1 MSAAASLSHQQWEQ
15 QLSGIIERTN
25 ANLNALST
33 RYSPARP
40 AESVRRSAERQSW
53 DAFEERDR
61 RPVPSESV
69 ETSFVDDDAIERSVA
84 RALARWNVGNVQ
96 GGDNALQRLEDEVAT
111 LRASETAAATARR
124 SREATVDALAREVHA
139 RRGHA
144 SKMLAWQADAEQWR
158 SRVDSAL
165 EKAAATQAGLE
176 ASQRRISE
184 SNKRS
189 ATQAE
194 VKGVLDAARRQAQA
208 AAQGAVAAGQSAME
222 HELED
227 LRRQVAA
234 LRLRSGESLGGDDM
248 AAARA
253 APAAVESAVQ
263 AAVQQAFAAAES
275 KLEDK
280 LTKSLGSS
288 LRAEASEALMDARRQ
303 LENTLDSR
311 AAALGGGSSGSY
323 GDDDRA
329 AKAVDKAVAK
339 LVGDVD
345 SARNE
350 VDELKRAREADLR
363 DARLAQKKLE
373 QQLETV
379 RAECADKIGQV
390 VEATRTARAALDDA
404 RAATHKS
411 LDSLRTELYGAL
423 DQRSD
428 DWRDDRADLVRGL
441 ARCDRAIGAIEGKL
455 DVAKTTARAFAEE
468 APAVK
473 RAGELAGKVESVDA
487 RVDALDAKVGRFRDA
502 ERRSA
507 TDRARLDALETWQR
521 GDASEAFE
529 HLAALDAAAELQRD
543 VVQRVGRLE
552 EASTSY
558 RAALGELA
566 PQRLATCGEKLQALK
581 QALDDNERAA
591 RDRGRELESA
601 LGDARDALETN
612 LASFGRRVDEGA
624 ARASQAAD
632 AAEAAREIADAIPK
646 RVDAVRDRVAALEES
661 ATEPPSTPGRE
672 SLRRYA
678 ESPTR
683 GANVDDDARQR
694 CADLERKVAALE
706 RAAREAAAGARG
718 ADHKASKAHDD
729 YSALALRV
737 DDVSATVRRLS
748 GSGASPPASLRPR
761 RSAPSSDVTAESA
774 PMPSVRTVLA
784 TSPPKPAESS
794 SSSEE
799 GSSEASSDEEEEP
812 PKPPPK
818 ASKPKE
824 TDEEMARRLQAEWSA
839 PAPAPSTSSAFSD
852 PFGASSA
859 PSVAS
864 SGPGLV
870 PPSAPP
876 AARSRFAAGGSGTR
890 RSSSTEPKASPAQ
903 VAKPQRRSGSVPP
916 APATPD
922 PFGAPPAPP
931 SVSSVA
937 SSFDGAPKAP
947 SVASSFSRGADPFAA
962 PAAPSISSKG
972 SGFSDPFGQPPS
984 APSVSSDP
992 FAVQGDAF
1000 APAAAP
1006 SVSSSSLQDPA
1017 AAFRTPGPSPFE
1029 QAIANRRAKTEAQKP
1044 PASSSSYETDS
1055 EESDEESSASEE
1067 SPVKAPRPADNSEL
1081 MNRFRSRLQASGS
1094 RSPPKRYASDSD

>member
-1 MSAAASLSHQQWEQ
+1 LDDRGIRDAAPPPSAPEFHAQKQQQLVRDAKRRGRPQAYRWCGAHHTTPQKPQRLPARPKMSAAASLSHQQWEQ

-69 ETSFVDDDAIERSVA
+69 ETFIDDDAIERSVA

-158 SRVDSAL
+158 SRVDAAL

-176 ASQRRISE
+176 ASQRRITE

-263 AAVQQAFAAAES
+263 AAVSQAFAAAEA

-280 LTKSLGSS
+280 LASSLGSA

-521 GDASEAFE
+521 GARRGRGITKRCGPARRAPRGGLDVLPGGPRRAGPAAPGDVRGEAPIPQAGPGRQRARRARPRPRARVGAGRRARRAGDE
-529 HLAALDAAAELQRD
+529 PGVLRPARRRGRRARVPGRGRRRGRARDRRRHPEARRRRARPRGGPRGVGDGAALDA
-543 VVQRVGRLE
+543 G
-552 EASTSY
+552 
-558 RAALGELA
+558 
-566 PQRLATCGEKLQALK
+566 
-581 QALDDNERAA
+581 
-591 RDRGRELESA
+591 
-601 LGDARDALETN
+601 
-612 LASFGRRVDEGA
+612 
-624 ARASQAAD
+624 
-632 AAEAAREIADAIPK
+632 
-646 RVDAVRDRVAALEES
+646 
-661 ATEPPSTPGRE
+661 
-672 SLRRYA
+672 
-678 ESPTR
+678 
-683 GANVDDDARQR
+683 
-694 CADLERKVAALE
+694 
-706 RAAREAAAGARG
+706 
-718 ADHKASKAHDD
+718 
-729 YSALALRV
+729 
-737 DDVSATVRRLS
+737 
-748 GSGASPPASLRPR
+748 PR
-761 RSAPSSDVTAESA
+761 
-774 PMPSVRTVLA
+774 
-784 TSPPKPAESS
+784 
-794 SSSEE
+794 
-799 GSSEASSDEEEEP
+799 
-812 PKPPPK
+812 
-818 ASKPKE
+818 
-824 TDEEMARRLQAEWSA
+824 
-839 PAPAPSTSSAFSD
+839 
-852 PFGASSA
+852 
-859 PSVAS
+859 
-864 SGPGLV
+864 
-870 PPSAPP
+870 
-876 AARSRFAAGGSGTR
+876 
-890 RSSSTEPKASPAQ
+890 
-903 VAKPQRRSGSVPP
+903 VPP
-916 APATPD
+916 ALRR
-922 PFGAPPAPP
+922 
-931 SVSSVA
+931 VA
-937 SSFDGAPKAP
+937 
-947 SVASSFSRGADPFAA
+947 
-962 PAAPSISSKG
+962 
-972 SGFSDPFGQPPS
+972 
-984 APSVSSDP
+984 
-992 FAVQGDAF
+992 DA
-1000 APAAAP
+1000 
-1006 SVSSSSLQDPA
+1006 
-1017 AAFRTPGPSPFE
+1017 GHE
-1029 QAIANRRAKTEAQKP
+1029 C
-1044 PASSSSYETDS
+1044 
-1055 EESDEESSASEE
+1055 
-1067 SPVKAPRPADNSEL
+1067 
-1081 MNRFRSRLQASGS
+1081 G
-1094 RSPPKRYASDSD
+1094 